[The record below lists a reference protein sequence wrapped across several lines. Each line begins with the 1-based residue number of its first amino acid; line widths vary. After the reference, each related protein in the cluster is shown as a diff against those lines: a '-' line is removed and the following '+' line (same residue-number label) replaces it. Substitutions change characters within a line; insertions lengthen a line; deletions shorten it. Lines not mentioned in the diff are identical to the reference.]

1 MLEFVIVVSSIEDIF
16 NKVFSWFFEEFSIFN
31 DVEFIWWNVEFG
43 DDIILLED
51 KEFLFFDKI
60 MDVDIIIFGWKN
72 FDFLKVLDNIEFEVF
87 VMCDDIM
94 VVIECVMGL
103 MVFKEEDDGLVDKIG
118 SFGLN
123 CVIIFFVVGIIWCEL
138 DRWGVVVVGIE
149 LGVSMEIGRDRV
161 EFVVFS
167 VSLGVIDVS
176 LFIVV
181 EGKCVFVSILLIV

>member
-94 VVIECVMGL
+94 VEIECEMGL
-103 MVFKEEDDGLVDKIG
+103 MLFKEEDDGLVDEIG
-118 SFGLN
+118 S
-123 CVIIFFVVGIIWCEL
+123 VG
-138 DRWGVVVVGIE
+138 
-149 LGVSMEIGRDRV
+149 
-161 EFVVFS
+161 
-167 VSLGVIDVS
+167 
-176 LFIVV
+176 
-181 EGKCVFVSILLIV
+181 